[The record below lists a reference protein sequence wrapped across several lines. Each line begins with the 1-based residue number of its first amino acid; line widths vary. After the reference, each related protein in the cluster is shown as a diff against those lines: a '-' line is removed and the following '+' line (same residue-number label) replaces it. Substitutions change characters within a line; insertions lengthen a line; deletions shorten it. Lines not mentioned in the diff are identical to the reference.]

1 MCVCVCVFLASQ
13 DAIEVMYVSDWVIV
27 SIDLTDVT
35 LVSDDTYRRLYWCDP
50 DDPDESYL
58 VMKVI

>member
-1 MCVCVCVFLASQ
+1 M
-13 DAIEVMYVSDWVIV
+13 DV

-35 LVSDDTYRRLYWCDP
+35 LVSDDTYRRIYWCESDHS

-58 VMKVI
+58 LDESYLAMKVTQWWKLASDEI